1 MHNFEKEKILKK
13 NSENEREDR
22 TKSSLES
29 PFIFL
34 CTDTHRY
41 WKKGKSKKKK
51 NIKTPEPLK
60 FYVKSN
66 GKKEREGGGGETRC
80 LASSQFHFPPSEYPV
95 DWIYKRNDISNIK
108 IDDGWIFTIVTRGQ
122 DEEREF
128 PSVEISRESFGV
140 SPPSPR
146 LITRG

>member
-66 GKKEREGGGGETRC
+66 GKKEREGGGGE
-80 LASSQFHFPPSEYPV
+80 
-95 DWIYKRNDISNIK
+95 
-108 IDDGWIFTIVTRGQ
+108 
-122 DEEREF
+122 ERH
-128 PSVEISRESFGV
+128 VV
-140 SPPSPR
+140 SPLHSFIFRQANIPWTGY
-146 LITRG
+146 IRGMIFQILK